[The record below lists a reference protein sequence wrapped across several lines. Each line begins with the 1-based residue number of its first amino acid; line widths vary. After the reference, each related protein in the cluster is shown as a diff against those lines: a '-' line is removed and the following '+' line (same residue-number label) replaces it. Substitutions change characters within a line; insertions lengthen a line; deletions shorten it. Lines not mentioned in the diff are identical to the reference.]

1 MPAFLRLALD
11 ENPRTLNGV
20 FLNARSIGVPAPL
33 TDYPMDNTE
42 LYRNKALRVECATAD
57 FYEIPENWY
66 G

>member
-1 MPAFLRLALD
+1 
-11 ENPRTLNGV
+11 
-20 FLNARSIGVPAPL
+20 
-33 TDYPMDNTE
+33 MDNAE